1 MNKVLIVDDDLGFQR
16 ILGISLQKY
25 KNEFEVILANN
36 GREAINIMEHHNID
50 LLVTDIQMPK
60 VDGLA
65 LLTYV
70 NEERPEI
77 PYIVMTAH
85 STTETEANYEAIG
98 PRFLKKPFTINKL
111 VEVILQALKPARP
124 DGALRGIS
132 VANFL
137 QMIELEQKTCLLE
150 VTSIQGEMGILYLEN
165 GEMYDAV
172 YRNLKGE
179 EAAFALIALDEACIC
194 FGDLPEQQFA
204 RRIHTN
210 LMGLIMEALK
220 RKDEALGQD
229 EES

>member
-25 KNEFEVILANN
+25 KNDFEVILANN
-36 GREAINIMEHHNID
+36 GGEAINILEHHNID
-50 LLVTDIQMPK
+50 LLVTDIQMPR

-70 NEERPEI
+70 NEERPGL

-85 STTETEANYEAIG
+85 STAETEANYEAIG
-98 PRFLKKPFTINKL
+98 TRFLKKPFTIDKL
-111 VEVILQALKPARP
+111 VDVILEALKPARP

-150 VTSIQGEMGILYLEN
+150 VTSIQGEKGVFYLEN

-172 YRNLKGE
+172 FRNLKGE
-179 EAAFALIALDEACIC
+179 DAAFELIALEEACIC
-194 FGDLPEQQFA
+194 FGDLPEQPIA
-204 RRIHTN
+204 RRINTN

-220 RKDEALGQD
+220 RKDEALGHGK
-229 EES
+229 ES